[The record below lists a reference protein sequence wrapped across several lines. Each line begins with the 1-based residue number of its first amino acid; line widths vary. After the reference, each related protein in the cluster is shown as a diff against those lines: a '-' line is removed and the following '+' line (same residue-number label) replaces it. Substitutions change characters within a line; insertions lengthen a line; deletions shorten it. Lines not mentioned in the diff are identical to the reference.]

1 MSCIVLFVKSSRF
14 HKCHVIAICS
24 RHCLVLFRLV
34 IPWPVHFIGHKGWH
48 DTQFCLLDVDCPPW
62 VCQKVLI
69 KGLAIKRQ
77 LAVFHGK
84 ILLLQGEEINGRSS
98 VKTWRTTAR
107 AKKGYIKASVRH
119 AATPN
124 SGTCVEYIRAE
135 QRAERGNTKAFGRS
149 PEKFIAEYPT
159 NRENKAQN
167 SAIKTLP
174 SIAINTV
181 KREILCLR
189 GATVL
194 VHTEFARVIKV

>member
-1 MSCIVLFVKSSRF
+1 M
-14 HKCHVIAICS
+14 
-24 RHCLVLFRLV
+24 
-34 IPWPVHFIGHKGWH
+34 
-48 DTQFCLLDVDCPPW
+48 DCPPW

-98 VKTWRTTAR
+98 VKTWRTT
-107 AKKGYIKASVRH
+107 
-119 AATPN
+119 
-124 SGTCVEYIRAE
+124 
-135 QRAERGNTKAFGRS
+135 
-149 PEKFIAEYPT
+149 
-159 NRENKAQN
+159 
-167 SAIKTLP
+167 